1 MEKKKPRNRETYTT
15 NIKGSVKRRGSG
27 LGTGPVGNKKEKK
40 KNGKTAG
47 T

>member
-15 NIKGSVKRRGSG
+15 NTKGNGAKRRGSG

-40 KNGKTAG
+40 NK
-47 T
+47 